1 MKTVH
6 ANKRLWSKSE
16 AGQAE
21 MMCLLS
27 MMAGARREVGNC
39 FGGRGLVGKRRAKT
53 VTGEP
58 GRCVDVRM
66 E

>member
-1 MKTVH
+1 METVH
-6 ANKRLWSKSE
+6 TNKRLWSKSE

-39 FGGRGLVGKRRAKT
+39 FGGRGLGHYVGLPLGLLR
-53 VTGEP
+53 
-58 GRCVDVRM
+58 
-66 E
+66 